1 MRFLCVSDF
10 LPERSSGAAG
20 SILAIG
26 EALTRLGHDVDYR
39 WHEERPHRLPHAA
52 LQRHLE
58 LPRRQLEQVQTALQG
73 TPYDV
78 VIVSQPYAYLVYERL
93 APRYRDTLFLNRTH
107 GWEARLYEAHLR
119 FAWDGRVSVS
129 RAAATRL
136 GATLTRHA
144 CRRSATSCHGLVVP
158 ASPCARWV
166 REHYR
171 IDPDAVAV
179 ITYGLDP
186 AFLSAPARTSDE
198 RSTARLLFVGNYL
211 TRKGTG
217 VLESTLPD
225 LAARHPDARV
235 TFVVDAAGT
244 PLVERA
250 YRPAFGE
257 RLALRSWV
265 DREALLPVYREHD
278 ILLFPSLFEGF
289 GKTWFEAMASAVCVV
304 GFTEG
309 GLPDVAR
316 HGEDALLAQP
326 GDAAAFGKLLQQALD
341 DPART
346 RELGARAR
354 ERVRAYTWDRTAQ
367 QTVAF
372 CERLRERSR

>member
-39 WHEERPHRLPHAA
+39 WHEERPFHLPHAA
-52 LQRHLE
+52 LQRHFE
-58 LPRRQLEQVQTALQG
+58 LPRRQLAQVEAALSV

-93 APRYRDTLFLNRTH
+93 APRYPDTLFLNRTH
-107 GWEARLYEAHLR
+107 GWEARLYEAR
-119 FAWDGRVSVS
+119 RAYAWDGRVSPARGAAS
-129 RAAATRL
+129 RI
-136 GATLTRHA
+136 GVTLARHA
-144 CRRSATSCHGLVVP
+144 CRRTATSCQGLVSP

-166 REHYR
+166 REHYP

-186 AFLSAPARTSDE
+186 TFLSALAHPSEE
-198 RSTARLLFVGNYL
+198 RSARHLLFVGNYL
-211 TRKGTG
+211 TRKGTRI
-217 VLESTLPD
+217 LDSTLPQ
-225 LAARHPDARV
+225 LAARYPDVRL
-235 TFVVDAAGT
+235 TFVVDAEGA
-244 PLVERA
+244 PQVERA

-257 RLALRSWV
+257 RLALRSWA
-265 DREALLPVYREHD
+265 DREELLPVYREHD

-289 GKTWFEAMASAVCVV
+289 GKTWFEAMATGLCVV

-309 GLPDVAR
+309 GLSDVAR
-316 HGEDALLAQP
+316 HGEHALLAPP
-326 GDAAAFGKLLQQALD
+326 GDAAAFGTLLAQALE
-341 DPART
+341 DPKRT
-346 RELGARAR
+346 HALGARAR
-354 ERVRAYTWDRTAQ
+354 ERVQAYTWEGTAE

-372 CERLRERSR
+372 CERVRARGS